1 MGYGPRCDK
10 LQGRFPPVRV
20 LGLDPGSLHTGY
32 GLVEIDGGAA
42 RLVACGRISPGRS
55 LPLARRLARL
65 SEGVTALVSHWQPQ
79 VAVLESPFLGGN
91 TRSLMVLAQA
101 RGALV
106 AALGGARLEV
116 LEYSPAEVKSA
127 LTGHG
132 AAAKEQVARMVRLL
146 LELGGETPSLDA
158 TDALAVALCYAHRE
172 PLDRLTRK
180 PPRGA

>member
-1 MGYGPRCDK
+1 M
-10 LQGRFPPVRV
+10 LV

-32 GLVEIDGGAA
+32 GLVAIDGGTA
-42 RLVACGRISPGRS
+42 RLIACGRISPGRS

-65 SEGVTALVSHWQPQ
+65 SEGVTALVRRWQPQ

-106 AALGGARLEV
+106 AALGSAQLEV

-146 LELGGETPSLDA
+146 LELGGASPPLDA
-158 TDALAVALCYAHRE
+158 TDALAVALCYAHRRRI
-172 PLDRLTRK
+172 DSLTRQ
-180 PPRGA
+180 PRQGA